1 MSVETKRGL
10 GRGLSALLGD
20 SAPRPRRGR
29 AVRQRIC
36 PIGQLEPSPLQPRR
50 HFDPDELESLAES
63 IRSNGILQPLLVRPH
78 PTRPGMHEIVAG
90 ERRWRA
96 AQMRQAP

>member
-1 MSVETKRGL
+1 MSADTKRGL

-20 SAPRPRRGR
+20 SPSKPAPG
-29 AVRQRIC
+29 ASHRQRHL

-63 IRSNGILQPLLVRPH
+63 IRSNGILQPLLVR
-78 PTRPGMHEIVAG
+78 
-90 ERRWRA
+90 
-96 AQMRQAP
+96 APVR